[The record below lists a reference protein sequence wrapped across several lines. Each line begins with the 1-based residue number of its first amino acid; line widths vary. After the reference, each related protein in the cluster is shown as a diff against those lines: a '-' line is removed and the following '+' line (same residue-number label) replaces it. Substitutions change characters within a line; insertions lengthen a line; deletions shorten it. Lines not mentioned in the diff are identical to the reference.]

1 MSPEETRR
9 GLRRLVGITAGLIIG
24 ALVLSA
30 LFLLL
35 GARGRAAIAAG
46 TGSLGVFLIFAGV
59 AAFAKA
65 SPVRH
70 IRAQAYDDEV
80 HSEERRETERLA
92 LGLFA
97 YGVAFEA
104 VALTLG

>member
-1 MSPEETRR
+1 MTSDEIR
-9 GLRRLVGITAGLIIG
+9 GGLVRMLGITIGLLVG

-35 GARGRAAIAAG
+35 GARWRPAVAAG
-46 TGSLGVFLIFAGV
+46 TGALGIVLIFAGV

-70 IRAQAYDDEV
+70 LRSLSHDDEV
-80 HSEERRETERLA
+80 YSEDRRDTERLA

-104 VALTLG
+104 AALALG